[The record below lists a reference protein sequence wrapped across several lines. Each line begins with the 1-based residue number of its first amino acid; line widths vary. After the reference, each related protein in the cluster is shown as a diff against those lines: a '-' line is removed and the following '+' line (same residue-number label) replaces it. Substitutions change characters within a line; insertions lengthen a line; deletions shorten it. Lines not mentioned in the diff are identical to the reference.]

1 MEWIEAHDSPQVLD
15 DLGRAAVMDQ
25 RDTKTNIGEVRVQL
39 ESALELRHAFGSAV
53 LPVQDERERYVRI
66 RQITVQLDGFLRQAQ
81 CAINRGLFLVLAR
94 DRLGL
99 LPGEP
104 WHEVGLRVA
113 LDSPGITRC
122 GRGGSVR

>member
-1 MEWIEAHDSPQVLD
+1 MYV
-15 DLGRAAVMDQ
+15 LGRGGGVDE
-25 RDTKTNIGEVRVQL
+25 RDTKTNMGEVRVQL

-99 LPGEP
+99 VPVEP
-104 WHEVGLRVA
+104 CHEVGLHYCLKSRGTRRV
-113 LDSPGITRC
+113 
-122 GRGGSVR
+122 GG